1 MNPFELLKN
10 LNIEELKKKSQET
23 LSQLKEIT
31 ITGESGGGFIKVTI
45 NGEFSI
51 LAIEYEESDII
62 KEDLNTFRDL
72 IISAHNDAVSKM
84 REEIQKKF
92 SSSIIPGLSL

>member
-23 LSQLKEIT
+23 LSKLKEII

-45 NGEFSI
+45 NGEFNI
-51 LAIEYEESDII
+51 LAIDYEENDII

-84 REEIQKKF
+84 RVEIQKKF
-92 SSSIIPGLSL
+92 SDSIIPGLSL